1 MAENENTGAKGAE
14 DKGAKG
20 AEDKAP
26 QAGVIAQ
33 YIKDLS
39 FENPNAPGV
48 FQTLQNNQPKIDV
61 NVNVNGG
68 QVSEDVFEVV
78 LNISVTALGEEDQ
91 KNFVCELSYAGLFGL
106 RNIPEDALG
115 PFMLVQAPTILFPYA
130 RRIISDATR
139 DGGFPPLMLEPI
151 DFMTLYQQ
159 QADASA
165 NAPEPGKA
173 N

>member
-1 MAENENTGAKGAE
+1 MAENENTGAEGAE
-14 DKGAKG
+14 DT
-20 AEDKAP
+20 AP

-39 FENPNAPGV
+39 FENPNSPAV
-48 FQTLQNNQPKIDV
+48 FQTVGQVQPKIDV

-68 QVSEDVFEVV
+68 KISEDVYEVV
-78 LNISVTALGEEDQ
+78 LNISVSAVGENDQ

-130 RRIISDATR
+130 RRVISDATR

-151 DFMTLYQQ
+151 DFMSLYQQ
-159 QADASA
+159 QAQAGA
-165 NAPEPGKA
+165 APGEV